1 MTVQPFSLGIGPAS
15 GNRPVQTVIDYD
27 AWTLDNNLDDGC
39 AVTFS
44 ARGKSLASTFIN
56 ELDTDCFVYR
66 AGTLVQRFRIISVEQ
81 TWQANGEDEIS
92 VVAVCYR
99 RLLRSRHVR
108 QPLSFVNV
116 PQGDIVWALIQHAQ
130 AADNG
135 NLGITAGSLEQT
147 VLRSR
152 DYETGDNIF
161 EAINDLASVD
171 NGIAWNIDANL
182 VLDVRLQRAFPLRNV
197 PIELGVTAQTMSR
210 PSSAE
215 QFGNVAIVTG
225 DVEATDTVLLE
236 TVGLTGDVRGRWE
249 KFVSVGGETDQTALI
264 ERAVGVLQES
274 LSPVSV
280 WNIEMIPARYFRDLE
295 LEIGQFVSLV
305 EPRSIVFAQT
315 PSTVALLQVIERK
328 VTQTADGDIQV
339 AIAAIESASVD
350 QRWGEVTPTL
360 QWQNVDVTLQW
371 RSLVVALL

>member
-1 MTVQPFSLGIGPAS
+1 MTVQPFSLGVGPATN
-15 GNRPVQTVIDYD
+15 NRPVQTIIDYD
-27 AWTLDNNLDDGC
+27 SWTLDNNLDDGC
-39 AVTFS
+39 SVSFS
-44 ARGKSLASTFIN
+44 ARGQSLASTFIN

-81 TWQANGEDEIS
+81 TWQANGEDEIA
-92 VVAVCYR
+92 VTAVCYR

-108 QPLSFVNV
+108 QPLQFVNV

-135 NLGITAGSLEQT
+135 NLGITAGTLENT

-152 DYETGDNIF
+152 EYDTGDNIF
-161 EAINDLASVD
+161 DAISDLTTVD
-171 NGIAWNIDANL
+171 NGIAWDIDANL
-182 VLDVRLQRAFPLRNV
+182 VLSVRLQRAFPLRST
-197 PIELGVTAQTMSR
+197 PIELGVTAQSLSR
-210 PSSAE
+210 PSSSE

-249 KFVSVGGETDQTALI
+249 KYVSVGNETDQTALI

-274 LSPVSV
+274 LSPISIWQV
-280 WNIEMIPARYFRDLE
+280 EMIPSRYFRDLE
-295 LEIGQFVSLV
+295 LEIGQFASLV

-315 PSTVALLQVIERK
+315 PSTVALVQVIERK
-328 VTQTADGDIQV
+328 VTQTADGDVQV
-339 AIAAIESASVD
+339 AIAAIESRSTD
-350 QRWGEVTPTL
+350 QRWGEITPTL

>member
-1 MTVQPFSLGIGPAS
+1 MTVQPFSLGVGPAT
-15 GNRPVQTVIDYD
+15 GNRPVQTIIDYD
-27 AWTLDNNLDDGC
+27 SWTLDNNLDDGC
-39 AVTFS
+39 SVSFS
-44 ARGKSLASTFIN
+44 ARGQSLASTFIN

-81 TWQANGEDEIS
+81 TWQANGEDEIA
-92 VVAVCYR
+92 VTAVCYR

-108 QPLSFVNV
+108 QPLQFVNV

-135 NLGITAGSLEQT
+135 NLGITAGTLENT

-152 DYETGDNIF
+152 EYDTGDNIF
-161 EAINDLASVD
+161 DAISDLTTVD
-171 NGIAWNIDANL
+171 NGIAWDIDANL
-182 VLDVRLQRAFPLRNV
+182 VLSVRLQRAFPLRST
-197 PIELGVTAQTMSR
+197 PIELGVTAQSLSR
-210 PSSAE
+210 PSSSE

-249 KFVSVGGETDQTALI
+249 KYVSVGNETDQTALI

-274 LSPVSV
+274 LSPISIWQV
-280 WNIEMIPARYFRDLE
+280 EMIPSRYFRDLE
-295 LEIGQFVSLV
+295 LEIGQFASLV

-315 PSTVALLQVIERK
+315 PSTVALVQVIERK
-328 VTQTADGDIQV
+328 VTQTADGDVQV
-339 AIAAIESASVD
+339 AIAAIESRSTD
-350 QRWGEVTPTL
+350 QRWGEITPTL